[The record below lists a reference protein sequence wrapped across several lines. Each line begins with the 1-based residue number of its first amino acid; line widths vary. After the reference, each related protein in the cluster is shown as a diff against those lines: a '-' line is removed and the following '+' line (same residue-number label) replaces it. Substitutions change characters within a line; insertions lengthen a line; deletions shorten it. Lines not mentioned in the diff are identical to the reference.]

1 VIRSRSGKTTR
12 RRLLFGIG
20 AMALL
25 IPATAGCEAGLN
37 APTLQFHQASNGTHA
52 LFNGITISNM
62 FVLAGPSGSTTPAG
76 GSAGLFV
83 GLFNASGNTDALVGA
98 SSTEAASVHLTRGTV
113 VLPAGLPR
121 NLTGPAP
128 EVVLTDLKTAL
139 HGGSTVTVTLN
150 FLHAGS
156 VTLAVPV
163 EPQSFYYATYSA
175 PPAVPVT
182 PTATA
187 TATPT
192 P

>member
-1 VIRSRSGKTTR
+1 MTEEASAVIRSRSGKTTP
-12 RRLLFGIG
+12 RRLLIGIG

-25 IPATAGCEAGLN
+25 ALATAGCEAGLN

-62 FVLAGPSGSTTPAG
+62 FVLAGPSGTTVPAG

-83 GLFNASGNTDALVGA
+83 GLFNGGEGSDALVGA
-98 SSTEAASVHLTRGTV
+98 SSTEATSVKLTGGTI

-121 NLTGPAP
+121 NLTGPHP
-128 EVVLTDLKTAL
+128 EVILTDLKTAL
-139 HGGSTVTVTLN
+139 HGGSTIT
-150 FLHAGS
+150 

-175 PPAVPVT
+175 PPAAAVTPAGSVT
-182 PTATA
+182 PT
-187 TATPT
+187 P
-192 P
+192 